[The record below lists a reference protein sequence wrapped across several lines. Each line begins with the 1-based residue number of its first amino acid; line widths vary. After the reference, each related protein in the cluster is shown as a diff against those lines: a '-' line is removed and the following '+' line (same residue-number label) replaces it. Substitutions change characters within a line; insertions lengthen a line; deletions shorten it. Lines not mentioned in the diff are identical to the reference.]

1 MTITLKDPT
10 GPYQMLLDSPDCSD
24 PPGPTWTLLDPS
36 GPSWT
41 LLDPTG
47 PSWTLLHPNVPYR
60 SNVTKKGLQ

>member
-10 GPYQMLLDSPDCSD
+10 GPDQMLLDF
-24 PPGPTWTLLDPS
+24 PGLFQPSWTNLDPS